1 MKTEPF
7 PEALNFQGN
16 VTRLLEHGLP
26 PGSTFVLVTLTP
38 DAAKT
43 DEEAVQAAVISNV
56 TDYRLVSILL
66 LKMATRIGMS
76 GADGKFFGTEDDEK

>member
-16 VTRLLEHGLP
+16 VTHLLEHGLP
-26 PGSTFVLVTLTP
+26 PGSKFVLVTLTP
-38 DAAKT
+38 DAEKT
-43 DEEAVQAAVISNV
+43 DAEAVQAAIISNV
-56 TDYRLVSILL
+56 TDHRLVSMLL
-66 LKMATRIGMS
+66 LQITARIGIS